1 MAQVR
6 HVTPAWGP
14 LRGRPCWREADG
26 SLRPV
31 DEPPALGL
39 PVPAVHCADPL
50 RHARE
55 TVSIM
60 AGQMIEQGHDPDYAR
75 HIAIT
80 AARRTL
86 DGETDRPYRNRS

>member
-14 LRGRPCWREADG
+14 HKGVPCWREPDG
-26 SLRPV
+26 TLRPI

-39 PVPAVHCADPL
+39 PEPAVGESDPL
-50 RHARE
+50 GWARE
-55 TVSIM
+55 TVQIQTAQLVE
-60 AGQMIEQGHDPDYAR
+60 AGHTPEQAR

-80 AARRTL
+80 AARRIT
-86 DGETDRPYRNRS
+86 DGESDRPYRQR